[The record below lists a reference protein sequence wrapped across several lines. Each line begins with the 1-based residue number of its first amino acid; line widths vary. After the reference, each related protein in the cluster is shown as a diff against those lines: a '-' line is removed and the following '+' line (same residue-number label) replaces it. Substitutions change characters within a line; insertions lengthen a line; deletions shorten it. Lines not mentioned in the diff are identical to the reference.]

1 MTLGAKQSLSKH
13 IFWQEEKDMKLAEHI
28 QREHPHLNGYHYICI
43 SDCPRCAQLSL
54 LQQIVDDLDGNLS
67 WSILEAIIEEY
78 KAIIEGSK

>member
-1 MTLGAKQSLSKH
+1 
-13 IFWQEEKDMKLAEHI
+13 MKLAEHI
-28 QREHPHLNGYHYICI
+28 QREHPHLNEYHYICI
-43 SDCPRCAQLSL
+43 SGCPRCAQLAL